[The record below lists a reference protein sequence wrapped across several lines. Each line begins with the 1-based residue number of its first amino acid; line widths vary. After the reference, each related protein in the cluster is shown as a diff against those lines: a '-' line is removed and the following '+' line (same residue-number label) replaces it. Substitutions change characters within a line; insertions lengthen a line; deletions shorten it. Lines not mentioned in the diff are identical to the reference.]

1 MVADG
6 NRNRKAK
13 RRDKY
18 RMTERPQ
25 LPPKPL
31 GRLVMAGIFT
41 AVGVVATYE
50 GLVFVVV
57 ILASGMVDGD
67 PDFFGAA
74 VYAMGAAALVAI
86 FASTVWALATAPGDK
101 PLSTVRRVIFT
112 LGTLSSVGFFYFEV
126 QTWA

>member
-1 MVADG
+1 
-6 NRNRKAK
+6 
-13 RRDKY
+13 
-18 RMTERPQ
+18 MTARPQ

-41 AVGVVATYE
+41 AVGVTSAYL
-50 GLVFVVV
+50 GLVCVVV

-86 FASTVWALATAPGDK
+86 FASTVWALATAPGDQ

-112 LGTLSSVGFFYFEV
+112 LGTLSSVGFFYFAA
-126 QTWA
+126 QIFA